1 LLERISLQSPNEDPN
16 RSPESVHIKYSEFLA
31 ATLDSKIYLNK
42 ERLWSLFKYF
52 DSKNHDYLDVND
64 LRKTLE
70 REGRIL
76 PDNKLNEIFEEIDKN
91 KDGKADFA
99 DFCQM
104 MH

>member
-1 LLERISLQSPNEDPN
+1 
-16 RSPESVHIKYSEFLA
+16 
-31 ATLDSKIYLNK
+31 
-42 ERLWSLFKYF
+42 
-52 DSKNHDYLDVND
+52 VND